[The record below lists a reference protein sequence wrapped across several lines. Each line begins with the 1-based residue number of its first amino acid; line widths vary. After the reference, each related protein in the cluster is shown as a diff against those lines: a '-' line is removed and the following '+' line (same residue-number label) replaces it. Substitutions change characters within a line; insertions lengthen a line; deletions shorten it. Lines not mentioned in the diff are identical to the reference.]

1 MAKKQ
6 RSKAQKEKLEQ
17 KIIKQHKRQLNDCLQ
32 VDILRL
38 YLGHKLI
45 KLAKNCDSPLTQAIR
60 IMRIN
65 IAEQYG
71 FVIPVIRTKTNLNE
85 DFPPNGYEIL
95 LKDIKIGEGKIEVG
109 KFLAISSTGEIPE
122 GLDGIPTKD
131 PVFKSE
137 AMWIDK
143 DKKDEATAQ
152 DCLVVDASS
161 IIATHISE
169 LAKRYVGEI
178 LTYQDVW
185 NRITMLK
192 DSFPALVKDTL
203 QVPLGVIHQVLKDL
217 LSEKIPIKDIIAILE
232 TIIKVAPKTQNNPIA
247 ILDYVHSALSLAI
260 TNTFKD
266 NDGKFKFFTLP
277 AESENYLLEKM
288 LYTQYDRY
296 FKITDNETQ
305 KLVTALMEA
314 RKEAIIML
322 IEPILIVD
330 IRIRYA
336 LAKFVK
342 NNIIPFTIL
351 TNDIISENTE
361 IKYLGEIKLAF

>member
-6 RSKAQKEKLEQ
+6 RNKAQKDKLEQ
-17 KIIKQHKRQLNDCLQ
+17 KIIKRHKRQLNDCLQ

-45 KLAKNCDSPLTQAIR
+45 KLAKNCDSPLRQSIR
-60 IMRIN
+60 TVRIA

-71 FVIPVIRTKTNLNE
+71 FIVPKVRILYNFSS

-95 LKDIKIGEGKIEVG
+95 LKGIKIGEGNIEIG

-131 PVFKSE
+131 PAFKSE

-203 QVPLGVIHQVLKDL
+203 QVPLGVIH
-217 LSEKIPIKDIIAILE
+217 
-232 TIIKVAPKTQNNPIA
+232 
-247 ILDYVHSALSLAI
+247 
-260 TNTFKD
+260 
-266 NDGKFKFFTLP
+266 
-277 AESENYLLEKM
+277 
-288 LYTQYDRY
+288 
-296 FKITDNETQ
+296 
-305 KLVTALMEA
+305 
-314 RKEAIIML
+314 
-322 IEPILIVD
+322 
-330 IRIRYA
+330 
-336 LAKFVK
+336 
-342 NNIIPFTIL
+342 
-351 TNDIISENTE
+351 
-361 IKYLGEIKLAF
+361 